1 MGATACEKP
10 PRRWIIVAVPR
21 HSTLLALLAAALV
34 ACDSWNA
41 PLAQDTAFTVTEIA
55 RFDRPWAMAFLPDGR
70 LLVSEKRGALRL
82 FDVAGGSS
90 AVAGVPAVSYGG
102 QGGFGDIVL
111 HPDFAANALVY
122 LSYAEAGGRNTH
134 GAAVARAR
142 LVLDGA
148 RSELTDLEVIWRQVP
163 KVTGRGHFGHRI
175 AFGPDGYLWISSG
188 ERRTFDLSQD
198 PQSNLGKIV
207 RLNDDGSLPPG
218 NPFAGSGGVASQ
230 IWSLGH
236 RNPLGLAFD
245 ACNYA
250 LLLVLSLS
258 IIYPFWNLFLTSFS
272 PVEEVTSLGMHLW
285 IDRWTVS
292 SWGFVLQENDVLQ
305 AYLNTIHRVVFGTL
319 TTLLI
324 TFSGA
329 YALAK
334 RDLPGRGTITTLFIF
349 TLWFGGG
356 LIPTYLLI
364 RSLGMIN
371 SRWVLILPV
380 ALNVY
385 YIVIARNF
393 MMTIDQSLE
402 DSAIID
408 GAGYWTILFRIV
420 LPVSKPV
427 LATIALWA
435 AVSHWN
441 AWFDALIYLNDAD
454 KRVLQML
461 VRDMIQLVTFDE
473 LLDYVEDLPV
483 KEHIPPQSVRAV
495 TILITIGPIVMV
507 YPFIQKYFVKGVML
521 GSLKG

>member
-1 MGATACEKP
+1 MVATALG
-10 PRRWIIVAVPR
+10 RR
-21 HSTLLALLAAALV
+21 SALG
-34 ACDSWNA
+34 
-41 PLAQDTAFTVTEIA
+41 
-55 RFDRPWAMAFLPDGR
+55 MAFD
-70 LLVSEKRGALRL
+70 
-82 FDVAGGSS
+82 
-90 AVAGVPAVSYGG
+90 
-102 QGGFGDIVL
+102 
-111 HPDFAANALVY
+111 
-122 LSYAEAGGRNTH
+122 T
-134 GAAVARAR
+134 
-142 LVLDGA
+142 
-148 RSELTDLEVIWRQVP
+148 
-163 KVTGRGHFGHRI
+163 
-175 AFGPDGYLWISSG
+175 
-188 ERRTFDLSQD
+188 
-198 PQSNLGKIV
+198 
-207 RLNDDGSLPPG
+207 
-218 NPFAGSGGVASQ
+218 
-230 IWSLGH
+230 
-236 RNPLGLAFD
+236 
-245 ACNYA
+245 CNYA

-272 PVEEVTSLGMHLW
+272 RVEEVTSLGMHLW

-319 TTLLI
+319 TTLLV
-324 TFSGA
+324 TFSAG

-371 SRWVLILPV
+371 TRWVLVIPV

-441 AWFDALIYLNDAD
+441 AWFDALIYINDAD

-507 YPFIQKYFVKGVML
+507 YPFVQKYFVKGVML

>member
-1 MGATACEKP
+1 
-10 PRRWIIVAVPR
+10 
-21 HSTLLALLAAALV
+21 
-34 ACDSWNA
+34 
-41 PLAQDTAFTVTEIA
+41 
-55 RFDRPWAMAFLPDGR
+55 MAFD
-70 LLVSEKRGALRL
+70 
-82 FDVAGGSS
+82 
-90 AVAGVPAVSYGG
+90 
-102 QGGFGDIVL
+102 
-111 HPDFAANALVY
+111 
-122 LSYAEAGGRNTH
+122 T
-134 GAAVARAR
+134 
-142 LVLDGA
+142 
-148 RSELTDLEVIWRQVP
+148 
-163 KVTGRGHFGHRI
+163 
-175 AFGPDGYLWISSG
+175 
-188 ERRTFDLSQD
+188 
-198 PQSNLGKIV
+198 
-207 RLNDDGSLPPG
+207 
-218 NPFAGSGGVASQ
+218 
-230 IWSLGH
+230 
-236 RNPLGLAFD
+236 
-245 ACNYA
+245 CNYA

-272 PVEEVTSLGMHLW
+272 RVEEVTSLGMHLW

-319 TTLLI
+319 TTLLV
-324 TFSGA
+324 TFSAG

-371 SRWVLILPV
+371 TRWVLIIPV

-441 AWFDALIYLNDAD
+441 AWFDALIYINDAD

>member
-1 MGATACEKP
+1 MVATALG
-10 PRRWIIVAVPR
+10 RR
-21 HSTLLALLAAALV
+21 SALG
-34 ACDSWNA
+34 
-41 PLAQDTAFTVTEIA
+41 
-55 RFDRPWAMAFLPDGR
+55 M
-70 LLVSEKRGALRL
+70 
-82 FDVAGGSS
+82 
-90 AVAGVPAVSYGG
+90 
-102 QGGFGDIVL
+102 
-111 HPDFAANALVY
+111 
-122 LSYAEAGGRNTH
+122 
-134 GAAVARAR
+134 
-142 LVLDGA
+142 
-148 RSELTDLEVIWRQVP
+148 
-163 KVTGRGHFGHRI
+163 
-175 AFGPDGYLWISSG
+175 
-188 ERRTFDLSQD
+188 
-198 PQSNLGKIV
+198 
-207 RLNDDGSLPPG
+207 
-218 NPFAGSGGVASQ
+218 
-230 IWSLGH
+230 
-236 RNPLGLAFD
+236 AFD

-371 SRWVLILPV
+371 TRWVLIIPV

-441 AWFDALIYLNDAD
+441 AWFDALIYINDAD

-473 LLDYVEDLPV
+473 LLDFVEDLPV

>member
-1 MGATACEKP
+1 MVATALG
-10 PRRWIIVAVPR
+10 RR
-21 HSTLLALLAAALV
+21 SALG
-34 ACDSWNA
+34 
-41 PLAQDTAFTVTEIA
+41 
-55 RFDRPWAMAFLPDGR
+55 MAFD
-70 LLVSEKRGALRL
+70 
-82 FDVAGGSS
+82 
-90 AVAGVPAVSYGG
+90 
-102 QGGFGDIVL
+102 
-111 HPDFAANALVY
+111 
-122 LSYAEAGGRNTH
+122 T
-134 GAAVARAR
+134 
-142 LVLDGA
+142 
-148 RSELTDLEVIWRQVP
+148 
-163 KVTGRGHFGHRI
+163 
-175 AFGPDGYLWISSG
+175 
-188 ERRTFDLSQD
+188 
-198 PQSNLGKIV
+198 
-207 RLNDDGSLPPG
+207 
-218 NPFAGSGGVASQ
+218 
-230 IWSLGH
+230 
-236 RNPLGLAFD
+236 
-245 ACNYA
+245 CNYA

-272 PVEEVTSLGMHLW
+272 RVEEVTSLGMHLW

-319 TTLLI
+319 TTLLV
-324 TFSGA
+324 TFSAG
-329 YALAK
+329 YGLAK

-371 SRWVLILPV
+371 TRWVLIIPV

-441 AWFDALIYLNDAD
+441 AWFDALIYINDAD

>member
-1 MGATACEKP
+1 MVATTIG
-10 PRRWIIVAVPR
+10 RRSAGG
-21 HSTLLALLAAALV
+21 
-34 ACDSWNA
+34 
-41 PLAQDTAFTVTEIA
+41 
-55 RFDRPWAMAFLPDGR
+55 M
-70 LLVSEKRGALRL
+70 L
-82 FDVAGGSS
+82 FD
-90 AVAGVPAVSYGG
+90 
-102 QGGFGDIVL
+102 
-111 HPDFAANALVY
+111 
-122 LSYAEAGGRNTH
+122 T
-134 GAAVARAR
+134 
-142 LVLDGA
+142 
-148 RSELTDLEVIWRQVP
+148 
-163 KVTGRGHFGHRI
+163 
-175 AFGPDGYLWISSG
+175 
-188 ERRTFDLSQD
+188 
-198 PQSNLGKIV
+198 
-207 RLNDDGSLPPG
+207 
-218 NPFAGSGGVASQ
+218 
-230 IWSLGH
+230 
-236 RNPLGLAFD
+236 
-245 ACNYA
+245 CNYG
-250 LLLVLSLS
+250 LLLLLSLS

-285 IDRWTVS
+285 IDRWTAA

-319 TTLLI
+319 TTLLV

-371 SRWVLILPV
+371 TRWVLILPV

-441 AWFDALIYLNDAD
+441 AWFDALIYINDAD

-473 LLDYVEDLPV
+473 LLDYVDDLPV

>member
-1 MGATACEKP
+1 MVATALG
-10 PRRWIIVAVPR
+10 RR
-21 HSTLLALLAAALV
+21 SALG
-34 ACDSWNA
+34 
-41 PLAQDTAFTVTEIA
+41 
-55 RFDRPWAMAFLPDGR
+55 MAFD
-70 LLVSEKRGALRL
+70 
-82 FDVAGGSS
+82 
-90 AVAGVPAVSYGG
+90 
-102 QGGFGDIVL
+102 
-111 HPDFAANALVY
+111 
-122 LSYAEAGGRNTH
+122 T
-134 GAAVARAR
+134 
-142 LVLDGA
+142 
-148 RSELTDLEVIWRQVP
+148 
-163 KVTGRGHFGHRI
+163 
-175 AFGPDGYLWISSG
+175 
-188 ERRTFDLSQD
+188 
-198 PQSNLGKIV
+198 
-207 RLNDDGSLPPG
+207 
-218 NPFAGSGGVASQ
+218 
-230 IWSLGH
+230 
-236 RNPLGLAFD
+236 
-245 ACNYA
+245 CNYA

-272 PVEEVTSLGMHLW
+272 RVEEVTSLGMHLW

-319 TTLLI
+319 TTLLV
-324 TFSGA
+324 TFSAG

-371 SRWVLILPV
+371 TRWVLIIPV

-441 AWFDALIYLNDAD
+441 AWFDALIYINDAD

-473 LLDYVEDLPV
+473 LLDFVEDLPV

>member
-1 MGATACEKP
+1 M
-10 PRRWIIVAVPR
+10 
-21 HSTLLALLAAALV
+21 
-34 ACDSWNA
+34 
-41 PLAQDTAFTVTEIA
+41 
-55 RFDRPWAMAFLPDGR
+55 
-70 LLVSEKRGALRL
+70 
-82 FDVAGGSS
+82 
-90 AVAGVPAVSYGG
+90 
-102 QGGFGDIVL
+102 
-111 HPDFAANALVY
+111 
-122 LSYAEAGGRNTH
+122 
-134 GAAVARAR
+134 
-142 LVLDGA
+142 
-148 RSELTDLEVIWRQVP
+148 
-163 KVTGRGHFGHRI
+163 
-175 AFGPDGYLWISSG
+175 
-188 ERRTFDLSQD
+188 
-198 PQSNLGKIV
+198 
-207 RLNDDGSLPPG
+207 
-218 NPFAGSGGVASQ
+218 
-230 IWSLGH
+230 
-236 RNPLGLAFD
+236 AFD
-245 ACNYA
+245 ACNHA

-319 TTLLI
+319 TTLLV
-324 TFSGA
+324 TFSGG

-371 SRWVLILPV
+371 TRWVLVIPV

>member
-1 MGATACEKP
+1 MVATALG
-10 PRRWIIVAVPR
+10 RR
-21 HSTLLALLAAALV
+21 SALG
-34 ACDSWNA
+34 
-41 PLAQDTAFTVTEIA
+41 
-55 RFDRPWAMAFLPDGR
+55 MAFD
-70 LLVSEKRGALRL
+70 
-82 FDVAGGSS
+82 
-90 AVAGVPAVSYGG
+90 
-102 QGGFGDIVL
+102 
-111 HPDFAANALVY
+111 
-122 LSYAEAGGRNTH
+122 T
-134 GAAVARAR
+134 
-142 LVLDGA
+142 
-148 RSELTDLEVIWRQVP
+148 
-163 KVTGRGHFGHRI
+163 
-175 AFGPDGYLWISSG
+175 
-188 ERRTFDLSQD
+188 
-198 PQSNLGKIV
+198 
-207 RLNDDGSLPPG
+207 
-218 NPFAGSGGVASQ
+218 
-230 IWSLGH
+230 
-236 RNPLGLAFD
+236 
-245 ACNYA
+245 CNYA

-272 PVEEVTSLGMHLW
+272 RVEEVTSLGMHLW

-319 TTLLI
+319 TTLLV
-324 TFSGA
+324 TFSAG

-371 SRWVLILPV
+371 TRWVLIIPV

-393 MMTIDQSLE
+393 MMTIDESLE

-441 AWFDALIYLNDAD
+441 AWFDALIYINDAD

>member
-1 MGATACEKP
+1 MVATALG
-10 PRRWIIVAVPR
+10 RR
-21 HSTLLALLAAALV
+21 SALG
-34 ACDSWNA
+34 
-41 PLAQDTAFTVTEIA
+41 
-55 RFDRPWAMAFLPDGR
+55 MAFD
-70 LLVSEKRGALRL
+70 
-82 FDVAGGSS
+82 
-90 AVAGVPAVSYGG
+90 
-102 QGGFGDIVL
+102 
-111 HPDFAANALVY
+111 
-122 LSYAEAGGRNTH
+122 T
-134 GAAVARAR
+134 
-142 LVLDGA
+142 
-148 RSELTDLEVIWRQVP
+148 
-163 KVTGRGHFGHRI
+163 
-175 AFGPDGYLWISSG
+175 
-188 ERRTFDLSQD
+188 
-198 PQSNLGKIV
+198 
-207 RLNDDGSLPPG
+207 
-218 NPFAGSGGVASQ
+218 
-230 IWSLGH
+230 
-236 RNPLGLAFD
+236 
-245 ACNYA
+245 CNYA

-272 PVEEVTSLGMHLW
+272 RVEEVTSLGMHLW

-319 TTLLI
+319 TTLLV
-324 TFSGA
+324 TFSAG

-371 SRWVLILPV
+371 TRWVLIIPV

-441 AWFDALIYLNDAD
+441 AWFDALIYINDAD